1 MDEENQEQQHSP
13 SDEHSPNP
21 DGDDDFEIVTIT
33 WSGKSWNVPKDRGRW
48 DMNVQF
54 EFEEGNK
61 TRGLLILLGGAAEN
75 LYQARADVYEVCKTK
90 AELDEFTKHVAEILN
105 KECVN

>member
-1 MDEENQEQQHSP
+1 M
-13 SDEHSPNP
+13 
-21 DGDDDFEIVTIT
+21 
-33 WSGKSWNVPKDRGRW
+33 PKDRGRW

-75 LYQARADVYEVCKTK
+75 LYRTRAEVYEVCKTK
-90 AELDEFTKHVAEILN
+90 ADLDRFTEYVAEVLN
-105 KECVN
+105 KECIN